1 MEKLAYNDP
10 VAAENAFVMTQKRK
24 KKLLK
29 KTFDNRTLIVAVF
42 LLLIVIIVMTTEIK
56 LTNFIDV
63 AELTL
68 SFVLLLYCSYSMYI
82 NTSSGGS
89 SAALESSIYKEAKK
103 RHDNLRQR
111 IIKNGCQSRLYD
123 FCADYIEREQ
133 KGLRQSILFN
143 AGISYETYER
153 EYIGKDDEYI
163 NNLERVSKYQKKA
176 IKAANAIHP
185 ITLTPDMIFK
195 SEIFRRSRNPIGT
208 NPHTI
213 KKVNYSVKFFQTLLT
228 SAFPLMIVLDIM
240 GTVTWATVVSIILKV
255 FFVVLNAFFGY
266 DFGYKNIAVH
276 TVNYMNDQSDMMCEV
291 LIWCGLPVEDE
302 KDG

>member
-1 MEKLAYNDP
+1 MDKLSYNDP
-10 VAAENAFVMTQKRK
+10 SAAESAFVESQKKK

-29 KTFDNRTLIVAVF
+29 KTFDNRTMIIAVF

-56 LTNFIDV
+56 LNNLIDV
-63 AELTL
+63 AEITL

-82 NTSSGGS
+82 NTSSGGAA
-89 SAALESSIYKEAKK
+89 AALESKIYKEAKA
-103 RHDNLRQR
+103 RHEELRQK
-111 IIKNGCQSRLYD
+111 IIKTGCQSRLYE
-123 FCADYIEREQ
+123 FCASYIEREQ
-133 KGLRQSILFN
+133 KGIRQNILFN
-143 AGISYETYER
+143 AGIPYEIYER
-153 EYIGKDDEYI
+153 EYVGKDDEYI
-163 NNLERVSKYQKKA
+163 SNLEQLSKNQKRA
-176 IKAANAIHP
+176 IKAANAINP

-195 SEIFRRSRNPIGT
+195 SDLYRRSRNPIGT

-240 GTVTWATVVSIILKV
+240 GIVTWATVVSIILKV

-291 LIWCGLPVEDE
+291 LIWCGVGIESE